1 QAAPLPHPPPPHVHP
16 RGRTSAERRRRP
28 PSAGGQD
35 RSRHRGDGG
44 VHRRTRVLSRHH
56 AARGR
61 RRRHASRSRDA
72 QGARRR
78 AARGG
83 RDHPRGRRRRRV
95 PPRPSRRR
103 VLQHARP
110 DRVLPG
116 GHADPQGDR
125 APARRRSVVA
135 LDRRVRAAA
144 AGGGAA
150 VAHARPGEIEIVN
163 VRSRTSI
170 AWLAAA
176 VAAAAS
182 CRQRPPAD
190 RARVSGQVEA
200 TDVQVA
206 AQVGGRLI
214 ELRVRE
220 GDRVNAGDVIA
231 RLDTADAEL
240 ALARV
245 RAERAQADA
254 QRRLLVAGT
263 RPEDIRQAD
272 AQAATAET
280 DVHAAEAEL
289 AAAQADVDRFEA
301 LLAADSGSRKQRDDA
316 VTRRDVAKERL
327 QGARDR
333 VRAAREN
340 VARLRA
346 GARREDIEAAQARV
360 TAISAQI
367 AAAEKAIADA
377 TVSAPTPGVVTET
390 LADAGELLQ
399 PRAPLV
405 VITDLV
411 HAWANVYIDE
421 PLVPRIR
428 LGQPATVF
436 TDAGGPGASG
446 TISYISSKAEFTP
459 RNVQTAEDRSKLVYR
474 LKISLDNRKG
484 VFKAGM
490 PVEAEIPFQDAR

>member
-1 QAAPLPHPPPPHVHP
+1 M
-16 RGRTSAERRRRP
+16 
-28 PSAGGQD
+28 
-35 RSRHRGDGG
+35 
-44 VHRRTRVLSRHH
+44 
-56 AARGR
+56 
-61 RRRHASRSRDA
+61 
-72 QGARRR
+72 
-78 AARGG
+78 
-83 RDHPRGRRRRRV
+83 
-95 PPRPSRRR
+95 
-103 VLQHARP
+103 
-110 DRVLPG
+110 
-116 GHADPQGDR
+116 
-125 APARRRSVVA
+125 
-135 LDRRVRAAA
+135 
-144 AGGGAA
+144 
-150 VAHARPGEIEIVN
+150 N

-280 DVHAAEAEL
+280 DVRAAEAEL

-301 LLAADSGSRKQRDDA
+301 LLAANSGSRKQRDDA